1 MFTESHR
8 VFEAGPRDH
17 PHTASAESRQAFAS
31 CPVAALFR
39 ALTLPNSTLHLSG
52 VAPSG
57 LVSPPDRRPCSAP
70 QPAPA
75 HSTSK
80 LPAILTIFPSPHS
93 PRLFSDW
100 LALDVIITQ
109 SPSDPSY
116 LLAAG

>member
-1 MFTESHR
+1 MFTESLH
-8 VFEAGPRDH
+8 VFEAGPRGH
-17 PHTASAESRQAFAS
+17 PHTASAESHQALAS

-39 ALTLPNSTLHLSG
+39 ALTRPSSILHLSG

-57 LVSPPDRRPCSAP
+57 LVSPLDQRPCFAL
-70 QPAPA
+70 QPAPT

-80 LPAILTIFPSPHS
+80 RLAILTIFPSPHS
-93 PRLFSDW
+93 PRLFSNW

-116 LLAAG
+116 LLVAG